1 MAHPADLPRRAWRA
15 SLLRFV
21 ADPGAADAG
30 YEYFPDGLMVV
41 GGGRVAA
48 FGPAEVLLRELPRDI
63 PVIDRRGCLLMPGFI
78 DNHIH
83 FPQVDVIG
91 SGGRA
96 LLDWLE
102 THTFP
107 AERRY
112 EDAEYAAVAA
122 SVFLDEL
129 LANGTTTAMVYCTVH
144 EGATD
149 AFFTAAARRGL
160 RMIAGRC

>member
-1 MAHPADLPRRAWRA
+1 MALRTEPARAWRA

-21 ADPGAADAG
+21 ADPGATDSG
-30 YEYFPDGLMVV
+30 YEYFPDGLLLVE
-41 GGGRVAA
+41 GGRVAA
-48 FGPAEVLLRELPRDI
+48 FGPAETLLRELPPEVQVTDC
-63 PVIDRRGCLLMPGFI
+63 RGCLLLPGFI

-91 SGGRA
+91 SGGRQ

-112 EDAEYAAVAA
+112 ADA
-122 SVFLDEL
+122 
-129 LANGTTTAMVYCTVH
+129 
-144 EGATD
+144 
-149 AFFTAAARRGL
+149 
-160 RMIAGRC
+160 